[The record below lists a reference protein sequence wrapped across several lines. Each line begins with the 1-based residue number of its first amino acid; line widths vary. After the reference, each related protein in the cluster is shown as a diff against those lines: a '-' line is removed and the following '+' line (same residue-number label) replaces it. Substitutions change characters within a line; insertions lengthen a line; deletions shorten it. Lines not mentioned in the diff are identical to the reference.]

1 MAPLARGEV
10 YLGSCSGWLIL
21 MPGIPWIDLRCGG
34 WRLPSDELKAR
45 RLWRRRRAA
54 ARLPGSAVP
63 AWRWTGLR
71 RQQGQT
77 VPAERILRYGSLG
90 RMCDLPG

>member
-45 RLWRRRRAA
+45 RLGAPA
-54 ARLPGSAVP
+54 ARRPAP
-63 AWRWTGLR
+63 AWVGCACMALDRP
-71 RQQGQT
+71 
-77 VPAERILRYGSLG
+77 PAPARADST
-90 RMCDLPG
+90 C